1 MHLGCIQCS
10 RPIGGSNVAAGRI
23 ESCKA
28 RQVLHYLDG
37 KDAMKKP
44 ATPKISFRKDDHATV
59 RDKANLI
66 ARKKATSVE
75 RVRLPE
81 FLRRHQDEIIANWTE
96 RMRSL
101 SPAREQSDA
110 AIRDHLPKILSRMA
124 DAVRSDQTDTSVS
137 LGRLPEDHVV
147 DRLGLGFDLDQIVT
161 EYGLL
166 RCSILDLWEVLVGP
180 TLDLSE
186 FRNLDVAFDEA
197 VRQATVRHAER
208 REKLLKAL
216 DRISVAALGSSDLD
230 TFLEHLLR
238 ATLESTQAVDTAV
251 VLLRENDTLR
261 VRAAVGLEK
270 KLQHV
275 FSISAHEGVV
285 GEVAATGQPVF
296 IRHASEDPRIK
307 SPIVREKGIR
317 AFYVVPLMRDGQ
329 VAGVAEIGS
338 LTAFEFSEEDKLLFR
353 TMASR
358 AAGVIVQAQ
367 LMAGLRHGEE
377 TLRLAVEAAPTAML
391 IVDGHGS
398 ITLVNGLSER
408 LLGYDRQEL
417 LGRSVE
423 DLVPLRFRGKH
434 PQYRANFFAN
444 LSRRPMGAGRDLFA
458 LRKDGSEVPVE
469 IGLSPFES
477 GGETYVLAAVT
488 DITERKHMEEE
499 RAQLLVREQLARQ
512 DVERASRLKDEFL
525 ATLSHELRTPLNA
538 IVGYSRMLRSGM
550 VETSKQPRAL
560 ETIDRSATAL
570 TQIVEDVLNVSRIIS
585 GKLRL
590 NIQPIDL
597 PTLVQTAV
605 EIVRPAADAKHV
617 RVEVTLDPEAAR
629 ISGDADRLQQVVWN
643 LLSNAVK
650 FTPPGG
656 RIQVGVERANGH
668 MEIVVSDTGIGI
680 KPEFLPY
687 MFERFRQADSGMAR
701 QHGGLGLGLAIARHL
716 VELHGGT
723 IRAASAGEGQGA
735 TFNVRLPVMGVEPE
749 SVLAERRV
757 LATDTTRADAPSHSS
772 LEGIHV
778 LAVDDDRDALTL
790 VDEILESA
798 GARVTTAN
806 SGAQVLELIERLRP
820 DVLVADIGM
829 PGMDGFEMIGRI
841 RDLSDQAASDVP
853 AIALTAYAR
862 SEDRV
867 KALEKGFQLHLAK
880 PIDPAELIA
889 TVAALAKRGNGLR
902 H

>member
-1 MHLGCIQCS
+1 M
-10 RPIGGSNVAAGRI
+10 RKR
-23 ESCKA
+23 
-28 RQVLHYLDG
+28 
-37 KDAMKKP
+37 
-44 ATPKISFRKDDHATV
+44 ATPKKTRSIAPT
-59 RDKANLI
+59 RDQASRLEKVSETTTRNNEPEP
-66 ARKKATSVE
+66 ARSGLST
-75 RVRLPE
+75 
-81 FLRRHQDEIIANWTE
+81 FLRQHQDEIIADWTQ
-96 RMRSL
+96 RMRAL
-101 SPAREQSDA
+101 SPARELSDA
-110 AIRDHLPKILSRMA
+110 AIADHLPQILSRIA
-124 DAVRSDQTDTSVS
+124 QTVGSDQPGKSAS
-137 LGRLPEDHVV
+137 LGSLPEEHIVE
-147 DRLGLGFDLDQIVT
+147 RLGRGFDLDQIVT
-161 EYGLL
+161 EYGLCR
-166 RCSILDLWEVLVGP
+166 RCILDLWGARVGP
-180 TLDLSE
+180 TLDLNE
-186 FRNLDVAFDEA
+186 LRNLDTAFDESL
-197 VRQATVRHAER
+197 RQATVRHAQG

-216 DRISVAALGSSDLD
+216 DGISVAALGSSDLE
-230 TFLEHLLR
+230 TFLQHLLR
-238 ATLESTQAVDTAV
+238 VTVESMEAADTAV
-251 VLLRENDTLR
+251 VLLREEDVLR
-261 VRAAVGLEK
+261 VRAAVGLEEDRREA
-270 KLQHV
+270 L
-275 FSISAHEGVV
+275 SISTREGIA
-285 GEVAATGQPVF
+285 GHVAAEGQPLFV
-296 IRHASEDPRIK
+296 RHAAEDPRVK
-307 SPIVREKGIR
+307 SRFIREKGIR
-317 AFYVVPLMRDGQ
+317 ALYAVPMMRDGQ
-329 VAGVAEIGS
+329 VIGVAQIGS
-338 LTAFEFSEEDKLLFR
+338 LTSFEFSDEDQLLFR

-358 AAGVIVQAQ
+358 ATAVIVQTQ
-367 LMAGLRHGEE
+367 LMARVRHEDE

-391 IVDGHGS
+391 IVDSHGS
-398 ITLVNGLSER
+398 LTLVNGLAER

-434 PQYRANFFAN
+434 PGYRTSFFAN

-469 IGLSPFES
+469 IGLSPFAS
-477 GGETYVLAAVT
+477 DGETYVLAAVT

-512 DVERASRLKDEFL
+512 EIERASRLKDEFL

-550 VETSKQPRAL
+550 VETGKQPRAL

-590 NIQPIDL
+590 NIQPVDL
-597 PTLVQTAV
+597 PTLVQEAV
-605 EIVRPAADAKHV
+605 ETVRPAADAKHV
-617 RVEVTLDPEAAR
+617 RVEVSLDPEAAPV
-629 ISGDADRLQQVVWN
+629 SGDADRLQQVVWN

-656 RIQVGVERANGH
+656 QIRVRVDRANGH
-668 MEIVVSDTGIGI
+668 MEVVVSDTGIGI
-680 KPEFLPY
+680 KPEFLPHV
-687 MFERFRQADSGMAR
+687 FERFRQADSGMAR

-735 TFNVRLPVMGVEPE
+735 TFYLRLPVMAVQPE
-749 SVLAERRV
+749 AMLAERRV
-757 LATDTTRADAPSHSS
+757 RNADTTRDAAASHAS

-798 GARVTTAN
+798 GARVTTVS
-806 SGAQVLELIERLRP
+806 SGAEVLDLIERVRP

-829 PGMDGFEMIGRI
+829 PGMDGFEMISRI
-841 RDLSDQAASDVP
+841 RHLSDDAASIVP

-880 PIDPAELIA
+880 PIDPSELIA
-889 TVAALAKRGNGLR
+889 TVAALVKQRNGP
-902 H
+902 